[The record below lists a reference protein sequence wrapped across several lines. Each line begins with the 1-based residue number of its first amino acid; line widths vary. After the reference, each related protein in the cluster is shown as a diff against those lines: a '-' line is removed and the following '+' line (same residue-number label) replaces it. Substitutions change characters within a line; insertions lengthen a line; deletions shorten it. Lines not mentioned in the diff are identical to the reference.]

1 MSRNSTI
8 TINGEKYILSDNPK
22 HKIVKRIKN
31 EQKKLLSG
39 FLNKYRD
46 EVEEFMNS
54 EKDVNIESVM
64 TKILS
69 DHPDE
74 MIDFTD
80 KEEDFTIISTISIA
94 TNKIWDQEEID
105 EMTESEIKNL
115 YSKCA
120 EAIGGSAKDFLENS
134 QIISIQE
141 VKPEIQK

>member
-115 YSKCA
+115 YSKC
-120 EAIGGSAKDFLENS
+120 ETAIGGSAKDFLENS